1 MRFTFCGDQDCP
13 DWVLAQIG
21 EIAKLSAIRLK
32 QLCSQVILVTL
43 SEQGLEDEVMQ
54 KMIDNLKLKQ
64 PDIVAIISALEWIFV
79 GGAKNR
85 VEHNKLQEELE
96 QLGTPREH
104 ASVLSRI
111 YRDSR
116 DQLTVFLQ
124 KKSLRLSTLESC
136 EGTVLHEQ
144 QNKAFVLDIL
154 IKSANTVTNRK
165 VVMNGTNFSVLKQE
179 LELAV
184 EKMEQY
190 LQ

>member
-1 MRFTFCGDQDCP
+1 LGVGSNRGDSKTERDKTEAALLPGDLGYVVRAGAGGRGYAENDRQPQTQTTRYRGDHFSPGMDFCGWC
-13 DWVLAQIG
+13 
-21 EIAKLSAIRLK
+21 K
-32 QLCSQVILVTL
+32 
-43 SEQGLEDEVMQ
+43 
-54 KMIDNLKLKQ
+54 
-64 PDIVAIISALEWIFV
+64 
-79 GGAKNR
+79 KNR

-116 DQLTVFLQ
+116 DQLAVFLQ
-124 KKSLRLSTLESC
+124 NKSLRLSTLESC
-136 EGTVLHEQ
+136 EVTVLHEQ
-144 QNKAFVLDIL
+144 QNKAFVLDIS

>member
-1 MRFTFCGDQDCP
+1 
-13 DWVLAQIG
+13 
-21 EIAKLSAIRLK
+21 
-32 QLCSQVILVTL
+32 
-43 SEQGLEDEVMQ
+43 
-54 KMIDNLKLKQ
+54 
-64 PDIVAIISALEWIFV
+64 
-79 GGAKNR
+79 

-116 DQLTVFLQ
+116 DQLAVFLQ
-124 KKSLRLSTLESC
+124 NKSLRLSTLESC
-136 EGTVLHEQ
+136 EVTVLHEQ